1 MNGRALAGPTVG
13 GLTLRLL
20 ARHPQRVAFIDETG
34 RQTSYS
40 AAADIIGRYQRVMA
54 DHGLRRG
61 ATVALLSSNR
71 MEGWCAGVA
80 AQCLGMTVTWLHP
93 LGSVAD
99 QRRQLELCEVD
110 ALIVDE
116 ANHGTR
122 GGELGATFTLGAT
135 DYAIDLA
142 SAAERVGVA
151 APWDDAD
158 VDDVALITF
167 TGGTTGTPKGVRRR
181 HPQLVAMSQAILSD
195 FELPVSPRYLAV
207 APNSHVGG
215 SILTPVLARGGTIHL
230 QTRFDPGSVL
240 HAIEHEH
247 VNMSL
252 LVPTMIYAL
261 LDHDM
266 MDCVDTG
273 ALELLLYGAAPIASQ
288 RLSEGLERLG
298 PVFAQLY
305 GQTECYPISH
315 LNRTDHRDE
324 SLRGSCGIPTTAT
337 DVRLLDEHGA
347 EVAVGELGEIAVRS
361 PAAMDSFLAE
371 PDPREDGW
379 LRTGDIARR
388 DDRGYLYI
396 ADRKKDMIIT
406 GGFNVYSREVEDAL
420 SEHPA
425 VALAAVVG
433 IPEPRWGEAV
443 SAAVVLRPGCHV
455 DPATLIAHVR
465 SRKGA
470 VQAPKL
476 LIIVDE
482 LPRTALGKIDKKVL
496 REHIQARESSSAQW

>member
-40 AAADIIGRYQRVMA
+40 AAADIIGRYQHVMA

-151 APWDDAD
+151 APRDDAD

-195 FELPVSPRYLAV
+195 FELPLSPQISRRRTQQPCRRKYLDSGVGARRHDPPADPIRSGQCPTRDRTRARQHEPARPHDDLRV
-207 APNSHVGG
+207 ARPRHDGLRRHRGVG
-215 SILTPVLARGGTIHL
+215 TVVVRG
-230 QTRFDPGSVL
+230 
-240 HAIEHEH
+240 
-247 VNMSL
+247 
-252 LVPTMIYAL
+252 
-261 LDHDM
+261 
-266 MDCVDTG
+266 
-273 ALELLLYGAAPIASQ
+273 
-288 RLSEGLERLG
+288 
-298 PVFAQLY
+298 
-305 GQTECYPISH
+305 
-315 LNRTDHRDE
+315 RTDF
-324 SLRGSCGIPTTAT
+324 IAT
-337 DVRLLDEHGA
+337 
-347 EVAVGELGEIAVRS
+347 AVR
-361 PAAMDSFLAE
+361 
-371 PDPREDGW
+371 
-379 LRTGDIARR
+379 
-388 DDRGYLYI
+388 
-396 ADRKKDMIIT
+396 
-406 GGFNVYSREVEDAL
+406 
-420 SEHPA
+420 
-425 VALAAVVG
+425 
-433 IPEPRWGEAV
+433 
-443 SAAVVLRPGCHV
+443 RP
-455 DPATLIAHVR
+455 
-465 SRKGA
+465 
-470 VQAPKL
+470 
-476 LIIVDE
+476 
-482 LPRTALGKIDKKVL
+482 
-496 REHIQARESSSAQW
+496 